1 MQVGHRP
8 DKKNTDKL
16 DLYLNAL
23 IAALPDAM
31 DDDKALERTIFYG
44 VKYFGRAGKNTT
56 LEDMERR
63 FHITEAIMAY
73 ISLVTP
79 RRFVEIFPIN
89 KEYDGKRWGTK
100 DYFYTVD
107 KIAEIGWD
115 KPIGETTET
124 VLDFLWDY
132 NNWDIT
138 FFLVEFMSLMSDM
151 RRAQGQP
158 GIMEQWA
165 TENGIQ
171 TYTLHTTPDG
181 EQFVM
186 DSKGRTKPVR
196 EKRPKHLKLVVPKRG
211 KGN

>member
-8 DKKNTDKL
+8 VKKNTDKL

-23 IAALPDAM
+23 IAALPDTM

-44 VKYFGRAGKNTT
+44 VKYFGRAGENTT

-79 RRFVEIFPIN
+79 RRFTSIFPIT
-89 KEYDGKRWGTK
+89 KEYDGNRRGTK

-107 KIAEIGWD
+107 KIAELGWD
-115 KPIGETTET
+115 KPIGETSET
-124 VLDFLWDY
+124 VFDFLWDY
-132 NNWDIT
+132 HNWDIT

-165 TENGIQ
+165 AENGIQ
-171 TYTLHTTPDG
+171 TYTLHTTLDG
-181 EQFVM
+181 DQFVM

-211 KGN
+211 KVK